1 MRSRRVRLLLAL
13 LVLTS
18 LTLIVL
24 SLRSDSAAAGPLRAI
39 GNAIFSPLQ
48 RAVTAVV
55 TPIGDFFS
63 GITGWQDAEATIA
76 ELRAENDRLR
86 TLVEQGA
93 EDRARAAELDA
104 LLRLAGAG
112 QYRVVPAEVVAIGP
126 VQGFAWTVS
135 IDAGSRDGIEVDMT
149 VVNGA
154 GLVGRIVSVGESS
167 SIVALV
173 VDAST
178 SIGGRIAASQE
189 IGIVSGTGRQDQ
201 LQMQLLDPLAAVE
214 PGTAVVT
221 FGSQGGRPYAP
232 GVPIGVVTEVRG
244 QPGQLTRVA
253 LLAPYVDVST
263 LDLVGVV
270 VEPPRVDDANS
281 HGPGTHT
288 DTDTDA
294 DADADADDTHTH
306 SHAGS
311 GR

>member
-1 MRSRRVRLLLAL
+1 MRSRRVRVILAL

-24 SLRSDSAAAGPLRAI
+24 SLRSDSAAAGPLRSI

-55 TPIGDFFS
+55 TPIGDFFAGLTS
-63 GITGWQDAEATIA
+63 WRDAESTITD
-76 ELRAENDRLR
+76 LKTENDRLR
-86 TLVEQGA
+86 TLVEQSA
-93 EDRARAAELDA
+93 QDRARAAELDA

-112 QYRVVPAEVVAIGP
+112 QYRIVPAEVVAIGP

-135 IDAGSRDGIEVDMT
+135 IDAGSRDGIEIDMT

-154 GLVGRIVSVGESS
+154 GLVGRVITVGESTS
-167 SIVALV
+167 VVALV

-178 SIGGRIAASQE
+178 SIGGRIAATQE
-189 IGIVSGTGRQDQ
+189 IGIVTGTGRQDQ

-214 PGTAVVT
+214 PGTAIVT

-253 LLAPYVDVST
+253 LLEPYVDVST
-263 LDLVGVV
+263 LGLVGVV
-270 VEPPRVDDANS
+270 VEPPRVDPRDAVLPTPIPTPTPTPAPTPIPTPTPS
-281 HGPGTHT
+281 GTQVP
-288 DTDTDA
+288 
-294 DADADADDTHTH
+294 
-306 SHAGS
+306 SP
-311 GR
+311 